1 VASITCFLSLA
12 ADNAAVIDAAVRRP
26 PAVSLRGDKVVETQ
40 GLSKI
45 YGKTITAVDRLD
57 LDVYRGEVYGFLGPN
72 GAGKTTTL
80 RMLLGLIRPT
90 AGTARVM
97 GAAPGTPGSLTKVGA
112 IIETPAFYPY
122 MSGRDN
128 LRLLAQYCEVPM
140 ARVDASLEQ
149 VELTPRARHKFSTYS
164 MGMKQRLGIA
174 AALLKEPDLLILDE
188 PTNGLDPQGMA
199 DVRNLIIELGKG
211 QRTVLISSH
220 LLSEVELMCTR
231 IGVIKK
237 GKIVAEGTID
247 ELRGAAT
254 LTVRG
259 TPAELAKT
267 VLVTDAGSDN
277 VTSLGD
283 GAFSLKVD
291 ALRTAEINQHLVQA
305 GVAVTELHMDE
316 RSLEDIFM
324 ELTGTEGGL

>member
-1 VASITCFLSLA
+1 MTDTAI
-12 ADNAAVIDAAVRRP
+12 RRP
-26 PAVSLRGDKVVETQ
+26 PASSLLAGGKVVETN

-45 YGKTITAVDRLD
+45 YGKSITAVDRLD
-57 LDVYRGEVYGFLGPN
+57 LSVYRGEVYGFLGPN
-72 GAGKTTTL
+72 GAGKPTRS
-80 RMLLGLIRPT
+80 RMLLGLIHPSS
-90 AGTARVM
+90 GTASVM
-97 GAAPGTPGSLTKVGA
+97 GAAPGTPKSLIKVGA
-112 IIETPAFYPY
+112 IVETPAFFPY
-122 MSGRDN
+122 MTGRDN
-128 LRLLAQYCEVPM
+128 LRVLAMYCGVDM
-140 ARVDASLEQ
+140 KRVDATLEQ
-149 VELTPRARHKFSTYS
+149 VELTPRANHKFSTYS
-164 MGMKQRLGIA
+164 LGMKQRLGIA

-259 TPAELAKT
+259 TPADLAKT
-267 VLVTDAGSDN
+267 VLIKDAGDEN
-277 VTSLGD
+277 VTELGD
-283 GAFSLKVD
+283 GEFSLKVD
-291 ALRTAEINQHLVQA
+291 PQRTAEINQHLVLG
-305 GVAVTELHMDE
+305 GVAVSELHMDE

>member
-1 VASITCFLSLA
+1 MTDTAI
-12 ADNAAVIDAAVRRP
+12 RRP
-26 PAVSLRGDKVVETQ
+26 PASSLLAGGKVVETN
-40 GLSKI
+40 GLTKR
-45 YGKTITAVDRLD
+45 YGTIVTAVDRLD
-57 LDVYRGEVYGFLGPN
+57 LSVYRGEVYGFLGPN

-90 AGTARVM
+90 MGSATVM
-97 GAAPGTPGSLTKVGA
+97 GAELGTPASLVKVGA
-112 IIETPAFYPY
+112 IVETPAFYPY
-122 MSGRDN
+122 LSGYDN
-128 LRLLAQYCEVPM
+128 LRLLATYCQVPTS
-140 ARVDASLEQ
+140 RVDDTLAQ

-164 MGMKQRLGIA
+164 LGMKQRLGIA

-220 LLSEVELMCTR
+220 LLGEVEVMCTR

-259 TPAELAKT
+259 TPVDLAKT
-267 VLVTDAGSDN
+267 VLVKDAGPEN

-291 ALRTAEINQHLVQA
+291 LQRTAEINQHLVQA
-305 GVAVTELHMDE
+305 GVAVTELHADE

>member
-1 VASITCFLSLA
+1 MTDTAI
-12 ADNAAVIDAAVRRP
+12 RRP
-26 PAVSLRGDKVVETQ
+26 PAASLLAGDKVVETNR
-40 GLSKI
+40 LTKR
-45 YGKTITAVDRLD
+45 YGTIVTAVDNLD
-57 LDVYRGEVYGFLGPN
+57 LNVYRGEVYGFLGPN

-90 AGTARVM
+90 MGSAKVM
-97 GAAPGTPGSLTKVGA
+97 GAEPGTPASLVKVGA
-112 IIETPAFYPY
+112 IVETPAFYPY
-122 MSGRDN
+122 LSGYDN
-128 LRLLAQYCEVPM
+128 LRLLAQYCEVPTS
-140 ARVDASLEQ
+140 RVDATLAE

-164 MGMKQRLGIA
+164 LGMKQRLGIA

-211 QRTVLISSH
+211 KRTVLISSH
-220 LLSEVELMCTR
+220 LLSEVEQMCTR

-259 TPAELAKT
+259 TPPDLAKT
-267 VLVTDAGSDN
+267 VLVKDAGAEN
-277 VTSLGD
+277 VTELGD

-291 ALRTAEINQHLVQA
+291 LQRTAELNQHLVQA
-305 GVAVTELHMDE
+305 GVAVTELHADE

>member
-1 VASITCFLSLA
+1 MTDTAI
-12 ADNAAVIDAAVRRP
+12 RRP
-26 PAVSLRGDKVVETQ
+26 PAASLLAGGKVVETN
-40 GLSKI
+40 GLTKR
-45 YGKTITAVDRLD
+45 YGTIVTAVDRLD
-57 LDVYRGEVYGFLGPN
+57 LSVYRGEVYGFLGPN

-90 AGTARVM
+90 MGSAKVM
-97 GAAPGTPGSLTKVGA
+97 GSEPGTPGSLVKVGA
-112 IIETPAFYPY
+112 IVETPSFYPY
-122 MSGRDN
+122 LSGYDN
-128 LRLLAQYCEVPM
+128 LRLLAIYCEVPLR
-140 ARVDASLEQ
+140 RVDATLAQ

-164 MGMKQRLGIA
+164 LGMKQRLGIA

-211 QRTVLISSH
+211 QRTVLLSSH

-247 ELRGAAT
+247 ELRGAET

-259 TPAELAKT
+259 TPADLART
-267 VLVTDAGSDN
+267 LLVTGVGAEN
-277 VTSLGD
+277 VQDLGE

-291 ALRTAEINQHLVQA
+291 LGRAAEINQHLVQA
-305 GVAVTELHMDE
+305 GVAVTELRADE
-316 RSLEDIFM
+316 RALEDIFM

>member
-1 VASITCFLSLA
+1 
-12 ADNAAVIDAAVRRP
+12 
-26 PAVSLRGDKVVETQ
+26 
-40 GLSKI
+40 
-45 YGKTITAVDRLD
+45 VDRLD
-57 LDVYRGEVYGFLGPN
+57 LSVYRGEVYGFLGPN
-72 GAGKTTTL
+72 GAGKTTTI
-80 RMLLGLIRPT
+80 RMLLGLIHPT
-90 AGTARVM
+90 SGNAKVM
-97 GAAPGTPGSLTKVGA
+97 GAAPGTPGSLIKVGA
-112 IIETPAFYPY
+112 IVETPAFYPY

-128 LRLLAQYCEVPM
+128 LRLLATYCGAPM
-140 ARVDASLEQ
+140 KRVDETLEV

-231 IGVIKK
+231 VGVIKK

-254 LTVRG
+254 LTVHG
-259 TPAELAKT
+259 TPSDLAKT
-267 VLVTDAGSDN
+267 VLVRDVGAEKVTD
-277 VTSLGD
+277 LGD

-291 ALRTAEINQHLVQA
+291 AQRTAEINQHLVQA
-305 GVAVTELHMDE
+305 GVAVSELHMDE

>member
-1 VASITCFLSLA
+1 MTDTAI
-12 ADNAAVIDAAVRRP
+12 RRP
-26 PAVSLRGDKVVETQ
+26 PASSLLVGGKVVETN
-40 GLSKI
+40 GLTKR
-45 YGKTITAVDRLD
+45 YGNIVTAVDRLD
-57 LDVYRGEVYGFLGPN
+57 LSVYRGEVYGFLGPN

-90 AGTARVM
+90 AGSSKVM
-97 GAAPGTPGSLTKVGA
+97 GAEPGTPASLAKVGA
-112 IIETPAFYPY
+112 IVETPAFYPY
-122 MSGRDN
+122 LSGYDN
-128 LRLLAQYCEVPM
+128 LRLLARFCEVPLS
-140 ARVDASLEQ
+140 RVDATLAQ

-164 MGMKQRLGIA
+164 LGMKQRLGIA

-259 TPAELAKT
+259 APADLAKT
-267 VLVTDAGSDN
+267 VLVKDAGEEN
-277 VTSLGD
+277 VTALGD

-291 ALRTAEINQHLVQA
+291 LQRTAEINQHLVQA
-305 GVAVTELHMDE
+305 GVAVTELHADE

>member
-1 VASITCFLSLA
+1 
-12 ADNAAVIDAAVRRP
+12 VINPGMRRP
-26 PAVSLRGDKVVETQ
+26 PPPGVNGDKVVETT
-40 GLSKI
+40 GLTKV
-45 YGKTITAVDRLD
+45 YGKGIIAVDRLD
-57 LDVYRGEVYGFLGPN
+57 LSVYRGEVYGFLGPN

-90 AGTARVM
+90 MGGAKVM
-97 GAAPGTPGSLTKVGA
+97 GAEPGSPASLLKVGA
-112 IIETPAFYPY
+112 IVETPAFYPY
-122 MSGRDN
+122 MTGYDN
-128 LRLLAQYCEVPM
+128 LRLLAIYCGVPLS
-140 ARVDASLEQ
+140 RVDATLEQ

-164 MGMKQRLGIA
+164 LGMKQRLGIA

-211 QRTVLISSH
+211 ERTVLISSH
-220 LLSEVELMCTR
+220 LLGEVELMCTR
-231 IGVIKK
+231 VGVIRK

-247 ELRGAAT
+247 ELKGAAT

-259 TPAELAKT
+259 TPAELART
-267 VLVTDAGSDN
+267 VLVAEAGAENVSD
-277 VTSLGD
+277 LDD

-291 ALRTAEINQHLVQA
+291 LSRAAEINKLLVQA
-305 GVAVTELHMDE
+305 GVAVSELHADE
-316 RSLEDIFM
+316 RSLEEIFM

>member
-1 VASITCFLSLA
+1 V
-12 ADNAAVIDAAVRRP
+12 
-26 PAVSLRGDKVVETQ
+26 RGDKVVETK
-40 GLSKI
+40 GLSKV

-72 GAGKTTTL
+72 GAGKTTTI
-80 RMLLGLIRPT
+80 RMLLGLIHPSS
-90 AGTARVM
+90 GTAQVM
-97 GAAPGTPGSLTKVGA
+97 GAAPGTPNSLIKVGA
-112 IIETPAFYPY
+112 IVETPAFYPY

-128 LRLLAQYCEVPM
+128 LRLLAMYCGVSM
-140 ARVDASLEQ
+140 TRVDATLEQ
-149 VELTPRARHKFSTYS
+149 VELTPRAKHKFSTYS
-164 MGMKQRLGIA
+164 LGMKQRLGIA

-231 IGVIKK
+231 VGVIKK

-259 TPAELAKT
+259 TPADLAKT
-267 VLVTDAGSDN
+267 ILVQDVGAEN
-277 VTSLGD
+277 VAELGD
-283 GAFSLKVD
+283 GSFSLKVD
-291 ALRTAEINQHLVQA
+291 ARRTAEINTHLVQA
-305 GVAVTELHMDE
+305 GVAVSELHMDE

>member
-1 VASITCFLSLA
+1 M
-12 ADNAAVIDAAVRRP
+12 RRP
-26 PAVSLRGDKVVETQ
+26 PPPGVEGDKVVETS
-40 GLSKI
+40 GLTKR
-45 YGKTITAVDRLD
+45 YGATILAVDKLD
-57 LDVYRGEVYGFLGPN
+57 LNVYRGEVYGFLGPN

-90 AGTARVM
+90 AGSAKVM
-97 GAAPGTPGSLTKVGA
+97 GAAPGTPGSLLKVGA
-112 IIETPAFYPY
+112 IVETPAFYPY
-122 MSGRDN
+122 MTGYDN

-140 ARVDASLEQ
+140 TRVDTTLEQ

-211 QRTVLISSH
+211 ERTVLISSH
-220 LLSEVELMCTR
+220 LLGEVELMCTR
-231 IGVIKK
+231 IGVIKN
-237 GKIVAEGTID
+237 GKVVAEGTID
-247 ELRGAAT
+247 ELKGAAT

-259 TPAELAKT
+259 TPAELART
-267 VLVTDAGSDN
+267 ILTTDIGAPNVTD
-277 VTSLGD
+277 LGD

-291 ALRTAEINQHLVQA
+291 VARAAQINQRLVQG
-305 GVAVTELHMDE
+305 GVAVSELHAGE
-316 RSLEDIFM
+316 RSLEEIFM